1 MISIGKVMMGVIT
14 VLVSTILIALVL
26 YPTISSITFSDDA
39 QGTMYATLLGV
50 TLTLSFIIPVLIVV
64 KMIGGGRD

>member
-26 YPTISSITFSDDA
+26 YPTISTIEFTGSNA
-39 QGTMYATLLGV
+39 TMYTTLMGV
-50 TLTLSFIIPVLIVV
+50 VLTLSFMIPVLVVV
-64 KMIGGGRD
+64 KMISGGRD